1 MIAMVKLVLHK
12 IVARCLSAIKFAKI
26 GYSQEGEDIVLD
38 RFLNYKEKGFFVD
51 IGAHHPIYL
60 SNTYRFY
67 LRGWRGINV
76 DAMPGSMK
84 MFNKIRP
91 FDTNIEAPV
100 SDKVEELTYYIFNEP
115 ALNTFSEEEATK
127 KNNLGNYRITRA
139 IKLKTLTLE
148 TILDMHLKHGQKI
161 DFLSIDVEGL
171 DLKVLVS
178 NNWKKYRPT
187 LVLIESLNN
196 EHDIASVSTDPVNI
210 FMRQTGYHLVAKTL
224 NTLFYKEATK

>member
-1 MIAMVKLVLHK
+1 MKKLIIHK
-12 IVARCLSAIKFAKI
+12 IVARCLSGIKFAKI
-26 GYSQEGEDIVLD
+26 GYSQEGEDIVID
-38 RFLNYKEKGFFVD
+38 RFLNYKKSGFFID

-84 MFNKIRP
+84 IFNKIRP
-91 FDTNIEAPV
+91 FDINIEVPV
-100 SDKVEELTYYIFNEP
+100 SDKEEVLRYYIFNDP

-127 KNNLGNYRITRA
+127 KNNLGNYRITQT
-139 IKLKTLTLE
+139 IMLKTLTLE
-148 TILDMHLKHGQKI
+148 RILDMHLKPGQKI

-178 NNWKKYRPT
+178 NNWKKYRPE
-187 LVLIESLNN
+187 LVLIESLNK
-196 EHDIASVSTDPVNI
+196 EHDINSVSTDPINL
-210 FMRQTGYHLVAKTL
+210 FMNQTGYHLVAKTL
-224 NTLFYKEATK
+224 NTLFYKEATEYK